1 MAYLLHPVAPLAE
14 AADAWNVSEH
24 MWFSCTVVKV

>member
-1 MAYLLHPVAPLAE
+1 MAYLLNPVAALAE
-14 AADAWNVSEH
+14 AADAWNVGEH

>member
-1 MAYLLHPVAPLAE
+1 MAYLLNPGAVLAE
-14 AADAWNVSEH
+14 AADAWNVSED